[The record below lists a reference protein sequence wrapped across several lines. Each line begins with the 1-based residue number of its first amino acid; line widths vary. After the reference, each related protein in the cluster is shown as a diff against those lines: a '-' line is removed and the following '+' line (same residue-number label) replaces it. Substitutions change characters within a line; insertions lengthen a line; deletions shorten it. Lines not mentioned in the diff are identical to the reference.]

1 MSVVVRSA
9 READRESVQR
19 LLLAC
24 GWDRPRVADPQ
35 LFAALYAASSRSV
48 VADDDGTI
56 IGYVRAITDGV
67 SNGYIQL
74 TAVAPTH
81 RRRGIGRRMVE
92 QLIGDDD
99 RITWVLRAG
108 RDGAKEFWESVGF
121 VPSAIAMERL
131 RRP

>member
-1 MSVVVRSA
+1 MILVRSA
-9 READRESVQR
+9 RETDREAVQR

-24 GWDRPRVADPQ
+24 GWDHPRIADPHR
-35 LFAALYAASSRSV
+35 FTELYAAAARSV

-56 IGYVRAITDGV
+56 VGYVRAITDGV
-67 SNGYIQL
+67 SNGYL
-74 TAVAPTH
+74 GLAAVAPTH
-81 RRRGIGRRMVE
+81 RRRGIGRRMVQ

-121 VPSAIAMERL
+121 VPSAVAMERR